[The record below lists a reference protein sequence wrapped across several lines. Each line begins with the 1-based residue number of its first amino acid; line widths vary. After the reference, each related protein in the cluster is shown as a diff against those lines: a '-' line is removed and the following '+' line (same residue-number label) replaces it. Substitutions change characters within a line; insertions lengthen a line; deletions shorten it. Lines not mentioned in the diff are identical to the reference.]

1 MPRILV
7 ASIFHEAHSF
17 SPLLTF
23 ESSFVVMRGAA
34 LLKKAETSA
43 SGLGGAVRRLIA
55 MNATPIPVLS
65 AVAPPGGL
73 IEDGIYEAF
82 RAEIL
87 SAAIAERPDGIYLD
101 LHGAIASQSIDDCE
115 GDLITTLRHALPQTP
130 LAASFDLHGN
140 ITPRLLHAVTLA
152 VACKH
157 NPHIDYD
164 QAGDRAAELLI
175 RTIRGEIRPV
185 MAAAW
190 VPMRMLGKGATA
202 TGPLRRLHDQRES
215 LVAADPALLD
225 MSLFNAQGPLD
236 SAPSGHCVI
245 AISNANPEAAQ
256 HAAATLAQAT
266 WDTKA
271 EFTPDYPP
279 LAQAIT
285 ARTPGRPLILGD
297 NGDRVLAGTPGDGT
311 HVLHEIAA
319 NWPQLKSVIPV
330 TDPAA
335 AQAAHR
341 AGPGAKLR
349 LSLGGT
355 WTKSERPFE
364 SDFEVV
370 HLSEGKFVQRGPYL
384 AGESADVGPTAT
396 LRTGNITILAT
407 TRPAWSQDPEQ
418 FASADIDPAT
428 QDLLVAKS
436 GFHFHLSFAGIG
448 DCVSVETPGL
458 SGTASDAGV
467 FPFQRRP
474 TLWPD
479 DPDLVPDLA
488 ARLFS

>member
-23 ESSFVVMRGAA
+23 ADSFVVMRGAA
-34 LLKKAETSA
+34 LLQKAETSA
-43 SGLGGAVRRLIA
+43 SGLGGAVRRLRA
-55 MNATPIPVLS
+55 MGATPIPVLS

-82 RAEIL
+82 REEIL
-87 SAAIAERPDGIYLD
+87 AAALREQPDGIYLD

-115 GDLITTLRHALPQTP
+115 GDLIATLRAALPATP
-130 LAASFDLHGN
+130 IAASFDLHGN
-140 ITPRLLHAVTLA
+140 ITPRLLQAATIA
-152 VACKH
+152 VACKQ

-175 RTIRGEIRPV
+175 RTLRGQIRPV

-190 VPMRMLGKGATA
+190 VPMRILGKGATA
-202 TGPLRRLHDQRES
+202 SGPLRRLHDRREA
-215 LVAADPALLD
+215 LLAADPALLD

-236 SAPSGHCVI
+236 SAPSGQCVI
-245 AISNANPEAAQ
+245 AIANAAPEAARA
-256 HAAATLAQAT
+256 AAATLAQAT
-266 WDTKA
+266 WDARA

-279 LAQAIT
+279 LAEAIAGRT
-285 ARTPGRPLILGD
+285 AGKPLILGD

-319 NWPQLKSVIPV
+319 HWPQLKSAIPV

-335 AQAAHR
+335 AEAAHS
-341 AGPGAKLR
+341 AGLGARLR
-349 LSLGGT
+349 LSLGGA
-355 WTKSERPFE
+355 WTKTEPPFAAE
-364 SDFEVV
+364 FEVI
-370 HLSEGKFVQRGPYL
+370 HLGEGKFIQRGPYL
-384 AGESADVGPTAT
+384 AGESADVGRTAT
-396 LRTGNITILAT
+396 LRTGNITVIAT

-418 FASADIDPAT
+418 FISAGVDPST
-428 QDLLVAKS
+428 QDLVVAKS
-436 GFHFHLSFAGIG
+436 GYHFHLSFAAIG
-448 DCVSVETPGL
+448 PCVTVETPGL

-467 FPFQRRP
+467 FPFRRRP

-479 DPDLVPDLA
+479 DPALVPDLA
-488 ARLFS
+488 PILFG